1 MPAPAT
7 GSAPAPV
14 NPRSRVLIA
23 SLIGT
28 TIEFYDF
35 YIYATAAVLVFPSLF
50 FPNSDPTTA
59 LLSSFAVFGAA
70 MVARPIGAV
79 FFGHLGDRLGRK
91 KTLVVS
97 LLTMGIAT
105 FLIGVLPT
113 YAQAGWAATALL
125 VLMRLAQGFALGGEW
140 SGAALVAT
148 ENAPRGKRAL
158 YGTFPQLGAPLGFI
172 IGNGLFLIIGA
183 LLPSAAGADPTQ
195 PSEAFTSWG
204 WRIPFLFS
212 AVMVAIGLWVR
223 SRLVESAV
231 FAKTQQAGKVRK
243 LPLVTVVQGH
253 WKQLILG
260 TFIMLATYVL
270 FYLMTTF
277 SLSYG
282 RTAKDAAVPGL
293 GYSYTTFV
301 LMMIFGVLFFAVF
314 TLVSGPLAD
323 KYGRRTTLVW
333 VTAAIVVFG
342 LVWVPLIGLGTLGV
356 VLWLVLGFTLMGMT
370 FGPMGALLPELFP
383 TSVRYT
389 GSGIS
394 YNVSSILGA
403 AVAPFIAVALW
414 ETGDGSPW
422 LVGVYLSAMAVLTL
436 TALLLGKETKDV
448 SLDEGEDGDGAG
460 DAAASAD
467 DGTRA
472 TVTSSA
478 P

>member
-7 GSAPAPV
+7 GSAPTPV
-14 NPRSRVLIA
+14 NPRSRVLVA
-23 SLIGT
+23 SLMGT

-35 YIYATAAVLVFPSLF
+35 YIYATAAVLVFPQLF
-50 FPNSDPTTA
+50 FPSSDPTTA

-70 MVARPIGAV
+70 MVARPVGAV
-79 FFGHLGDRLGRK
+79 VFGHLGDRLGRK

-113 YAQAGWAATALL
+113 YAQVGWPATALL

-148 ENAPRGKRAL
+148 ENAPSGKRAL

-172 IGNGLFLIIGA
+172 IGNGLFLVMGA
-183 LLPSAAGADPTQ
+183 LLPSAAGANPSQ
-195 PSEAFTSWG
+195 PSDAFVSWG
-204 WRIPFLFS
+204 WRVPFLFS

-231 FAKTQQAGKVRK
+231 FARTRESGGVRR
-243 LPLVTVVQGH
+243 LPLVTVVRSHGR
-253 WKQLILG
+253 QLVLG

-282 RTAKDAAVPGL
+282 RAATDAAVPGL
-293 GYSYTTFV
+293 GYDYTTFV
-301 LMMIFGVLFFAVF
+301 LMMIFGVLFFAAF

-323 KYGRRTTLVW
+323 RYGRRTTLIW
-333 VTAAIVVFG
+333 ITAAIMVFG
-342 LVWVPLIGLGTLGV
+342 LVWVPLIDLGTLGV

-414 ETGDGSPW
+414 EAGDGSPW

-436 TALLLGKETKDV
+436 IALLLGKETKNV
-448 SLDEGEDGDGAG
+448 SLDDRE
-460 DAAASAD
+460 AASTD
-467 DGTRA
+467 DATRTRA
-472 TVTSSA
+472 GSPTS
-478 P
+478 

>member
-1 MPAPAT
+1 MPTPDT
-7 GSAPAPV
+7 GQAQTPV

-28 TIEFYDF
+28 TVEFYDF
-35 YIYATAAVLVFPSLF
+35 YIYATAAVLVFPHLF
-50 FPNSDPTTA
+50 FPSSDPTTA

-70 MVARPIGAV
+70 MVARPVGAV

-91 KTLVVS
+91 STLVIS

-113 YAQAGWAATALL
+113 YAQAGWVATTLL

-148 ENAPRGKRAL
+148 ENAPAGKRAL

-183 LLPSAAGADPTQ
+183 LLPSASADPTQ
-195 PSEAFTSWG
+195 PSDAFLSWG
-204 WRIPFLFS
+204 WRVPFLFS
-212 AVMVAIGLWVR
+212 AVMVAVGMWVR
-223 SRLVESAV
+223 LRLVESAV
-231 FAKTQQAGKVRK
+231 FARTREAGQVQK
-243 LPLVTVVQGH
+243 LPLATVFRDH
-253 WKQLILG
+253 WKQLVLG
-260 TFIMLATYVL
+260 TFTMLATYVL

-323 KYGRRTTLVW
+323 RYGRRTTLIW
-333 VTAAIVVFG
+333 VTVAIVVFG

-389 GSGIS
+389 GSGVS

-414 ETGDGSPW
+414 EAGDGSPW
-422 LVGVYLSAMAVLTL
+422 LVGVYLSAMALLTL
-436 TALLLGKETKDV
+436 AALVLGKETKHI
-448 SLDEGEDGDGAG
+448 SLDDGE
-460 DAAASAD
+460 ASAAD
-467 DGTRA
+467 RDETPAPA
-472 TVTSSA
+472 TSTVS
-478 P
+478 

>member
-1 MPAPAT
+1 MPAP
-7 GSAPAPV
+7 SPHPAPAQAPV
-14 NPRSRVLIA
+14 NSRSRVLIA

-35 YIYATAAVLVFPSLF
+35 YIYATAAVLVFPALF
-50 FPNSDPTTA
+50 FPDSDPTTA

-113 YAQAGWAATALL
+113 YAQAGWVATALL

-183 LLPSAAGADPTQ
+183 LLPSTAGADPTQ

-231 FAKTQQAGKVRK
+231 FAKTREAGKVRK
-243 LPLVTVVQGH
+243 LPLATVVQGH

-282 RTAKDAAVPGL
+282 RTAKDADVPGL

-333 VTAAIVVFG
+333 ITAAIVVFG

-436 TALLLGKETKDV
+436 AALLLSKETKDV
-448 SLDEGEDGDGAG
+448 SLDEGEDEDE
-460 DAAASAD
+460 AASAT
-467 DGTRA
+467 DGTG
-472 TVTSSA
+472 TPVVTSA

>member
-1 MPAPAT
+1 MPAPST
-7 GSAPAPV
+7 GSAQTPA

-35 YIYATAAVLVFPSLF
+35 YVYATAAVLVFPSLF
-50 FPNSDPTTA
+50 FPGGDPATA

-70 MVARPIGAV
+70 MVARPIGAIV
-79 FFGHLGDRLGRK
+79 FGHLGDRLGRK
-91 KTLVVS
+91 RTLVVS
-97 LLTMGIAT
+97 LLTMGLAT
-105 FLIGVLPT
+105 LLIGVLPT
-113 YAQAGWAATALL
+113 YAQAGWTATALL

-172 IGNGLFLIIGA
+172 IGNGLFLVIGA

-195 PSEAFTSWG
+195 PSDAFLSWG

-223 SRLVESAV
+223 SRLVESEV
-231 FAKTQQAGKVRK
+231 FAKTREAGKVRK
-243 LPLVTVVQGH
+243 LPLATVVRGH
-253 WKQLILG
+253 WRQLILG
-260 TFIMLATYVL
+260 TFFMLATYVL

-282 RTAKDAAVPGL
+282 RTPEDAAVPGL

-323 KYGRRTTLVW
+323 RYGRRTTLMW
-333 VTAAIVVFG
+333 ITAAIVVFG

-414 ETGDGSPW
+414 QAGDGSPW

-436 TALLLGKETKDV
+436 VALFLGEETKGV
-448 SLDEGEDGDGAG
+448 SLDDGES
-460 DAAASAD
+460 ASAD
-467 DGTRA
+467 DDVRA
-472 TVTSSA
+472 GAASPAVA

>member
-1 MPAPAT
+1 M
-7 GSAPAPV
+7 SAPVSGPAAPTPV

-35 YIYATAAVLVFPSLF
+35 YIYATAAVLVFPKLF

-97 LLTMGIAT
+97 LLTMGVAT

-148 ENAPRGKRAL
+148 ENAPSGKRAL

-195 PSEAFTSWG
+195 PSEAFTGWG

-231 FAKTQQAGKVRK
+231 FARTRQSGQVRK
-243 LPLVTVVQGH
+243 LPLATVVQGH
-253 WKQLILG
+253 WRQLVLG

-282 RTAKDAAVPGL
+282 RAAKDADVPGL

-314 TLVSGPLAD
+314 TVVSGPLAD
-323 KYGRRTTLVW
+323 KYGRRTTLIW
-333 VTAAIVVFG
+333 ITAAIVVFG

-414 ETGDGSPW
+414 ETGNGSPW

-436 TALLLGKETKDV
+436 IALLLGKETKDV
-448 SLDEGEDGDGAG
+448 SLDGGEIPAA
-460 DAAASAD
+460 DAHTPAAP
-467 DGTRA
+467 
-472 TVTSSA
+472 VTTSG

>member
-1 MPAPAT
+1 MPAPAP
-7 GSAPAPV
+7 GSAQTPV

-23 SLIGT
+23 SLMGT

-35 YIYATAAVLVFPSLF
+35 YIYATAAVLVFPELF

-113 YAQAGWAATALL
+113 YAQAGWIATGLL

-231 FAKTQQAGKVRK
+231 FTKTQETGKVRK
-243 LPLVTVVQGH
+243 LPLAAVVQGH

-282 RTAKDAAVPGL
+282 RTAEDADVAGL

-323 KYGRRTTLVW
+323 KYGRRTTLIW
-333 VTAAIVVFG
+333 ITAAIVVFG

-414 ETGDGSPW
+414 EAGDGSPW

-436 TALLLGKETKDV
+436 VALLLGKETKDV
-448 SLDEGEDGDGAG
+448 FLDEGEAAPAPE
-460 DAAASAD
+460 DAPAAPVTASA
-467 DGTRA
+467 
-472 TVTSSA
+472 

>member
-1 MPAPAT
+1 MPAPST
-7 GSAPAPV
+7 GSAQTPA

-35 YIYATAAVLVFPSLF
+35 YVYATAAVLVFPSLF
-50 FPNSDPTTA
+50 FPGGDPATA

-70 MVARPIGAV
+70 MVARPIGAIV
-79 FFGHLGDRLGRK
+79 FGHLGDRLGRK
-91 KTLVVS
+91 RTLVVS
-97 LLTMGIAT
+97 LLTMGLAT
-105 FLIGVLPT
+105 LLIGVLPT
-113 YAQAGWAATALL
+113 YAQAGWTATALL

-172 IGNGLFLIIGA
+172 IGNGLFLVIGA

-195 PSEAFTSWG
+195 PSDAFLSWG

-223 SRLVESAV
+223 SRLVEAEV
-231 FAKTQQAGKVRK
+231 FAKTREAGKVRK
-243 LPLVTVVQGH
+243 LPLATVVRGH
-253 WKQLILG
+253 WRQLILG
-260 TFIMLATYVL
+260 TFFMLATYVL

-282 RTAKDAAVPGL
+282 RTPEDAAVPGL

-323 KYGRRTTLVW
+323 RYGRRTTLMW
-333 VTAAIVVFG
+333 ITAAIVVFG

-414 ETGDGSPW
+414 QAGDGSPW

-436 TALLLGKETKDV
+436 VALFLGEETKDV
-448 SLDEGEDGDGAG
+448 SLDDGES
-460 DAAASAD
+460 ASAD
-467 DGTRA
+467 EDVRA
-472 TVTSSA
+472 GAASPAVA

>member
-1 MPAPAT
+1 MPAPST
-7 GSAPAPV
+7 GSAQTPA

-35 YIYATAAVLVFPSLF
+35 YVYATAAVLVFPSLF
-50 FPNSDPTTA
+50 FPGGDPATA

-70 MVARPIGAV
+70 MVARPIGAIV
-79 FFGHLGDRLGRK
+79 FGHLGDRLGRK
-91 KTLVVS
+91 RTLVVS
-97 LLTMGIAT
+97 LLTMGLAT
-105 FLIGVLPT
+105 LLIGVLPT
-113 YAQAGWAATALL
+113 YAQAGWTATALL

-172 IGNGLFLIIGA
+172 IGNGLFLVIGA
-183 LLPSAAGADPTQ
+183 LLPSAGGADPTQ
-195 PSEAFTSWG
+195 PSDAFLSWG

-223 SRLVESAV
+223 SRLVESEV
-231 FAKTQQAGKVRK
+231 FAKTREAGKVRK
-243 LPLVTVVQGH
+243 LPLATVVRGH
-253 WKQLILG
+253 WRQLILG
-260 TFIMLATYVL
+260 TFFMLATYVL

-282 RTAKDAAVPGL
+282 RTPEDAAVPGL

-323 KYGRRTTLVW
+323 RYGRRTTLMW
-333 VTAAIVVFG
+333 ITAAIVVFG

-414 ETGDGSPW
+414 QAGDGSPW

-436 TALLLGKETKDV
+436 VALFLGKETKDV
-448 SLDEGEDGDGAG
+448 SLDDGES
-460 DAAASAD
+460 ASAD
-467 DGTRA
+467 DGVRA
-472 TVTSSA
+472 GAASPAVA

>member
-1 MPAPAT
+1 MPAPAP
-7 GSAPAPV
+7 GSAQTPV
-14 NPRSRVLIA
+14 NSRSRVLIA

-35 YIYATAAVLVFPSLF
+35 YIYATAAVLVFPQLF
-50 FPNSDPTTA
+50 FPSSDPTTA

-113 YAQAGWAATALL
+113 YAQAGWIATALL

-148 ENAPRGKRAL
+148 ENAPKGKRAL

-231 FAKTQQAGKVRK
+231 FTKTQQTGKVRK
-243 LPLVTVVQGH
+243 LPLATVVQGH
-253 WKQLILG
+253 WRQLILG

-282 RTAKDAAVPGL
+282 RTAEDAAVPGL

-323 KYGRRTTLVW
+323 KYGRRTTLIW
-333 VTAAIVVFG
+333 ITAAIVVFG

-414 ETGDGSPW
+414 EAGDGSPW

-448 SLDEGEDGDGAG
+448 SLDEGETAPAAE
-460 DAAASAD
+460 DAPAAP
-467 DGTRA
+467 
-472 TVTSSA
+472 VTTSA

>member
-1 MPAPAT
+1 MPAPAP
-7 GSAPAPV
+7 GSAPTPV

-35 YIYATAAVLVFPSLF
+35 YIYATAAVLVFPKLF
-50 FPNSDPTTA
+50 FPSSDPTTA

-113 YAQAGWAATALL
+113 YAQAGWIATGLL

-148 ENAPRGKRAL
+148 ENAPSGKRAL

-231 FAKTQQAGKVRK
+231 FTKTRQTGKVRK

-282 RTAKDAAVPGL
+282 RTAEDADVAGL

-323 KYGRRTTLVW
+323 KYGRRTTLIW

-414 ETGDGSPW
+414 EAGDGSPW

-448 SLDEGEDGDGAG
+448 SLDEGEAAPVGE
-460 DAAASAD
+460 DAPAAP
-467 DGTRA
+467 
-472 TVTSSA
+472 VTTAA

>member
-1 MPAPAT
+1 MPAQAT
-7 GSAPAPV
+7 GSAQTPV

-50 FPNSDPTTA
+50 FPGGDPTTA

-91 KTLVVS
+91 RTLVVS

-113 YAQAGWAATALL
+113 YVQAGWIATALL

-148 ENAPRGKRAL
+148 ENAPSGKRAL

-195 PSEAFTSWG
+195 PSDAFVSWG

-223 SRLVESAV
+223 SRLVESEV
-231 FAKTQQAGKVRK
+231 FAKTREAGKVQK
-243 LPLVTVVQGH
+243 LPLATVVRSH

-301 LMMIFGVLFFAVF
+301 LMMIFGVLFFAAF
-314 TLVSGPLAD
+314 TLISGPLAD
-323 KYGRRTTLVW
+323 RYGRRTTLIW

-414 ETGDGSPW
+414 QAGDGSPW
-422 LVGVYLSAMAVLTL
+422 LVGVYLSSMAVLTL
-436 TALLLGKETKDV
+436 TALLLGKETKNV
-448 SLDEGEDGDGAG
+448 SLDDGEP
-460 DAAASAD
+460 ASAD
-467 DGTRA
+467 DGKRA
-472 TVTSSA
+472 AVTSSV
-478 P
+478 

>member
-1 MPAPAT
+1 MPEAAPAPT
-7 GSAPAPV
+7 GSAPTPA
-14 NPRSRVLIA
+14 NSRSRVLIA

-35 YIYATAAVLVFPSLF
+35 YIYATAAVLVFPTLF
-50 FPNSDPTTA
+50 FPSDDPTTA

-70 MVARPIGAV
+70 MVARPIGAMV
-79 FFGHLGDRLGRK
+79 FGHLGDRLGRK
-91 KTLVVS
+91 GTLVAS

-113 YAQAGWAATALL
+113 YAQIGWVATALL
-125 VLMRLAQGFALGGEW
+125 VVMRLAQGFALGGEW
-140 SGAALVAT
+140 SGAALIAT
-148 ENAPRGKRAL
+148 ENAPKGKRAL
-158 YGTFPQLGAPLGFI
+158 FGTFPQLGAPLGFI

-183 LLPSAAGADPTQ
+183 VLPSSAGADPSQ
-195 PSEAFTSWG
+195 PSEAFLSWG

-223 SRLVESAV
+223 MRLVESPV
-231 FAKTQQAGKVRK
+231 FAKTRDAGLVRK
-243 LPLVTVVQGH
+243 LPLATVFRGH
-253 WKQLILG
+253 WKQLVLG

-277 SLSYG
+277 SLSFG
-282 RTAKDAAVPGL
+282 RTPTDAAVPGL

-301 LMMIFGVLFFAVF
+301 LMLIFGVLFFAAF
-314 TLVSGPLAD
+314 TLISGPLAD
-323 KYGRRTTLVW
+323 KYGRRGTLIA
-333 VTAAIVVFG
+333 VTAGIVVFG
-342 LVWVPLIGLGTLGV
+342 LAWMPLIGLGTLGV
-356 VLWLVLGFTLMGMT
+356 VLWLVLGFSLMGMT

-414 ETGDGSPW
+414 EAGDGSPW
-422 LVGVYLSAMAVLTL
+422 LVGVYLSAMGVLTL
-436 TALLLGKETKDV
+436 IALLLGKETKDV
-448 SLDEGEDGDGAG
+448 ALEEGETP
-460 DAAASAD
+460 AAEDSGEPAPAVS
-467 DGTRA
+467 A
-472 TVTSSA
+472 TV
-478 P
+478 